1 MKFYIVAELR
11 ESYPNLIKGAN
22 IYNDYVSRKS
32 MYDLAAGICNIG
44 YDCEYLGGMKELFQI
59 YKNKSYSDDMIFI
72 NYNYGYPAQYKRVQS
87 PALLELMNAKYS
99 GADPFSALLIND
111 KAFCKKVLAGLHVQ
125 TASGYLFCNMQDIFD
140 FFSQPNLKLP
150 VVVKPNLE
158 GSSLGIDDECFCIT
172 YNAAQN
178 KAKKLINHFHQVLI
192 EEYIDGYECTVWMI
206 GNKNYF
212 PFIKPLIISSNHK
225 YYFENKI
232 FTLNDKAN
240 HNKTYDLPENIL
252 PSYIIEELQK
262 QAKNIFCE
270 LGLRDYGR
278 IDFRI
283 KNNEIYFIEANALP
297 IFSKSSEIGAIMNL
311 YSISYEDICSTLIDV
326 LTKRLMP

>member
-1 MKFYIVAELR
+1 MKFYIVTELR
-11 ESYPNLIKGAN
+11 ESFPNLIKGAN

-326 LTKRLMP
+326 LIKRLMS

>member
-1 MKFYIVAELR
+1 
-11 ESYPNLIKGAN
+11 
-22 IYNDYVSRKS
+22 
-32 MYDLAAGICNIG
+32 
-44 YDCEYLGGMKELFQI
+44 
-59 YKNKSYSDDMIFI
+59 
-72 NYNYGYPAQYKRVQS
+72 
-87 PALLELMNAKYS
+87 
-99 GADPFSALLIND
+99 
-111 KAFCKKVLAGLHVQ
+111 
-125 TASGYLFCNMQDIFD
+125 MQDIFD
-140 FFSQPNLKLP
+140 FFSQPDLNLP

-158 GSSLGIDDECFCIT
+158 GSSLGIDNECFCVT
-172 YNAAQN
+172 YDAAQN
-178 KAKKLINHFHQVLI
+178 KAERLIKHFHQVLL
-192 EEYIDGYECTVWMI
+192 EEYIDGYECTVWII

-252 PSYIIEELQK
+252 PSHIIEELQK

-326 LTKRLMP
+326 LVKRLMS

>member
-1 MKFYIVAELR
+1 MKIYIVAELR
-11 ESYPNLIKGAN
+11 ESYPTLIEGSN

-32 MYDLAAGICNIG
+32 MYDLATGIYNIG
-44 YDCEYLGGMKELFQI
+44 YDCEYLGGMKELFQM

-111 KAFCKKVLAGLHVQ
+111 KAFCKKILAGLHVQ
-125 TASGYLFCNMQDIFD
+125 TASGYLFCNMQDISD
-140 FFSQPNLKLP
+140 FFSQPNLNLP

-158 GSSLGIDDECFCIT
+158 GSSLGIDEECFCTT
-172 YNAAQN
+172 YDAAQN
-178 KAKKLINHFHQVLI
+178 KAKKLINRFHQVLL

-252 PSYIIEELQK
+252 PSHIVEELRN

-311 YSISYEDICSTLIDV
+311 YSISYEDICSVLIDV

>member
-11 ESYPNLIKGAN
+11 ESYPTLIEGSN

-32 MYDLAAGICNIG
+32 MYDLATGIYNIG
-44 YDCEYLGGMKELFQI
+44 YDCEYLGGMKELFQM

-111 KAFCKKVLAGLHVQ
+111 KAFCKKILAGLHVQ
-125 TASGYLFCNMQDIFD
+125 TASGYLFCNMQDISD
-140 FFSQPNLKLP
+140 FFSQPNLNLP

-158 GSSLGIDDECFCIT
+158 GSSLGIDEECFCTT
-172 YNAAQN
+172 YDAAQN
-178 KAKKLINHFHQVLI
+178 KAKKLINRFHQVLL

-252 PSYIIEELQK
+252 PSHIVEELRN

-311 YSISYEDICSTLIDV
+311 YSISYEDICSVLIDV
-326 LTKRLMP
+326 LIKRLMR